1 MSFID
6 WTENERLNIGI
17 IDEQHKDAAELLNE
31 LHETLGSNRTF
42 LEKNLVQR
50 MLKHF
55 REHFDTE
62 ERLMKE
68 SKFPFFISHKME
80 HDRFYNK
87 IDTFYRKLEQDEE
100 RVTLE
105 LLNSIKTWLFNHLE
119 INDKKCTKFF
129 VEKGMS

>member
-1 MSFID
+1 MSFIN
-6 WTENERLNIGI
+6 WTEDEVLNIKI
-17 IDEQHKDAAELLNE
+17 IDKQHKNLAALLNE

-42 LEKNLVQR
+42 LEKKLVERILTNL
-50 MLKHF
+50 

-87 IDTFYRKLEQDEE
+87 IESFYDKLEQGSE

-119 INDKKCTKFF
+119 INDRKCTKFF
-129 VEKGMS
+129 VEQGMS